1 MFSRLDS
8 FIAFLLVFIYEILR
22 VGIST
27 DYLLFAQKNS
37 TIKHQRK
44 PINIKRQK
52 VGITLYFINA
62 FLSPFLE
69 LLWIDFIFR
78 NIDTIGP
85 FIDYDSGLLIW
96 ISVIPTILFSCLSN
110 FLSDIAE

>member
-1 MFSRLDS
+1 MFLRLDP

-27 DYLLFAQKNS
+27 DYLLFAQKHS

-52 VGITLYFINA
+52 VGITLYFIIA

-78 NIDTIGP
+78 KIGTIGP
-85 FIDYDSGLLIW
+85 FIDYNSGLLIW
-96 ISVIPTILFSCLSN
+96 ISVIPTILFGCLSN